1 MDHALSGD
9 RQMHGSN
16 ESEQLIWNRRG
27 SERVRCCGERLLW
40 KGENA
45 RRNRRGWLNDV
56 SAQGVSF
63 LIEQR
68 RKPVEGETV
77 EVRTDKHG
85 DPMSYRVIRVT
96 PEGVDLALVAC
107 ERSSSAAPALAQ
119 AA

>member
-1 MDHALSGD
+1 M
-9 RQMHGSN
+9 QGSN
-16 ESEQLIWNRRG
+16 ESEQLIWDRRG

-68 RKPVEGETV
+68 RKPNEGETV
-77 EVRTDKHG
+77 EVRTDKYG
-85 DPMSYRVIRVT
+85 DPMSCRVT
-96 PEGVDLALVAC
+96 RVTTEGADLALVAC
-107 ERSSSAAPALAQ
+107 ERAPSVTPMLAQ

>member
-1 MDHALSGD
+1 M
-9 RQMHGSN
+9 QGSN
-16 ESEQLIWNRRG
+16 ETENLIWNRRVN
-27 SERVRCCGERLLW
+27 ERVRCCGERLLW

-68 RKPVEGETV
+68 RKPSEGETV

-85 DPMSYRVIRVT
+85 DPMSYRVTRVT
-96 PEGVDLALVAC
+96 PEGMDLALVAC
-107 ERSSSAAPALAQ
+107 ERESAQPESLALA
-119 AA
+119 A